1 MKEREILFTPE
12 ERELIL
18 NETFISRE
26 LHTTFLCPV
35 GHGHRLSVRLSLE
48 EIDSL
53 AGFVAAEAQHMRD
66 GKKQKKL
73 TELCEK
79 LANLEQLWKRSL

>member
-1 MKEREILFTPE
+1 MNEREILFTPE

-26 LHTTFLCPV
+26 LHTAFLCAV
-35 GHGHRLSVRLSLE
+35 VQGHRLSVRLSLE

-53 AGFVAAEAQHMRD
+53 AGFF
-66 GKKQKKL
+66 
-73 TELCEK
+73 
-79 LANLEQLWKRSL
+79 LAPLKHSTCVTGRSRKN